1 MNFNIGQKITLK
13 LMVGDKTFQTEYNC
27 VYQIIGTCRL
37 LINDYTI
44 DKIKGLNE
52 DMKENDI
59 IEVLIIQ
66 NKEGFRFWNE
76 FDEYIFVT
84 KEFTKKNLYQ
94 NST

>member
-13 LMVGDKTFQTEYNC
+13 LMVGDKTFQSEYNC

-84 KEFTKKNLYQ
+84 KEFTKEFTKKNFI
-94 NST
+94 